1 MTIFEKLA
9 FHQSVKALCRIKRR
23 IAKDQSIF
31 TYGYVLAYSDDFV
44 LVKEV
49 GDHRIDGCKILPI
62 SAIVKIR
69 HNEFDKYNDYILE
82 SENLKD
88 QVKNCYNLDL
98 TNWQTIFTSIQKIG
112 LNCTVENE
120 SDKYF
125 FFKIGPVV
133 KVKKKSILLQNFDP
147 AGYIDEEPTK
157 IRFKEITTVGFDD
170 NYTNVFGK
178 YLRKRD

>member
-9 FHQSVKALCRIKRR
+9 FHKKEKAYCRIKRLIR
-23 IAKDQSIF
+23 EKPYKL
-31 TYGYVLAYSDDFV
+31 TNGYVLDYSDDFV

-49 GDHRIDGCKILPI
+49 GDIALDGLSILPI
-62 SAIVKIR
+62 RSIVKIR
-69 HNEFDKYNDYILE
+69 HNHYDKYMDYMLE
-82 SENLKD
+82 AEGLKD
-88 QVKNCYNLDL
+88 QVKQTFKIDL
-98 TNWQTIFTSIQKIG
+98 SNWHTIFTSIQEIG

-125 FFKIGPVV
+125 FFKIGPIV

-147 AGYIDEEPTK
+147 EGYLDEEPTK
-157 IRFKEITTVGFDD
+157 IRFKEITTIGFDD
-170 NYTNVFGK
+170 NYTNVFSK